1 MSSRPSKARRLAVW
15 FTAVTAALAL
25 AGCSGRAEN
34 SNTNTNTTEKPT
46 FNEPPAATDQVDSL
60 TWATRGEPGTLDS
73 ASAFGGNSLV
83 ILGNVCE
90 SLVTM
95 AEDNTI
101 EPLLASEVEHPDPT
115 TYVFTLRTDVTFF
128 DGSTMTADDVVF
140 SLKRTLDPATGSF
153 FGSYGKTV
161 ESVEATG
168 TDQVTVKLTR
178 PDPVLY
184 QMLAS
189 PMGQVVKKD
198 YVEAA
203 GKEYGTSK
211 SLPMCTGPYQVT
223 SWEPGDSISVEAS
236 TDWWKGDE
244 QLTKKARFVFA
255 TDDATLS
262 AGLKTGEI
270 DGTFYPPAS
279 SLGAL
284 AESESLNVYTG
295 PSTTFDALV
304 VTHPGGVIGNPKI
317 REAIRLIID
326 YNGAA
331 QALFSGNAEPLK
343 ALAPSGAWGPEGSE
357 VFDIYSGAYEEL
369 PGGEQDLEAA
379 KEAVKASG
387 ETDPTVVLAVPS
399 FLPDYA
405 AFSHSF
411 AATAKEVGLNVEEKS
426 LPAAD
431 FYALYSDAEAREKVD
446 LFSTQWLGFAA
457 DPTEIYSAVGLPDG
471 SANFGGYENPDVT
484 KLLEE
489 ASATDDAG
497 ERAEIVV
504 EAQALIMADLPWIPY
519 VYEYQALTLNKRLAG
534 TPISSPRWEYTAWL
548 AQTGS
553 AE

>member
-1 MSSRPSKARRLAVW
+1 MSSRLSRSRRLAVW
-15 FTAVTAALAL
+15 VTTVTAALAV
-25 AGCSGRAEN
+25 AGCGGRSE
-34 SNTNTNTTEKPT
+34 SSDPPEKPT
-46 FNEPPAATDQVDSL
+46 FNEPPAAAGQVASL
-60 TWATRGEPGTLDS
+60 TWATRGEPQTLDS
-73 ASAFGGNSLV
+73 GRAFGGDSLV

-95 AEDNTI
+95 AEDNSI
-101 EPLLASEVEHPDPT
+101 EPLLASKIDHPDPT

-128 DGSTMTADDVVF
+128 DGSPMTADDVIY
-140 SLKRTLDPATGSF
+140 SLTRTVDPVTGSF
-153 FGSYGKTV
+153 FGSYGKNV

-178 PDPVLY
+178 ADPVFY
-184 QMLAS
+184 QLLAS
-189 PMGQVVKKD
+189 PMGQVVKKG
-198 YVEAA
+198 YVEDA
-203 GKEYGTSK
+203 GDAYGTSE
-211 SLPMCTGPYQVT
+211 SLPMCTGPYKVT
-223 SWEPGDSISVEAS
+223 SWKPGESISVEAN

-244 QLTKKARFVFA
+244 QLTETATFVFA
-255 TDDATLS
+255 ADDATLS

-284 AESESLNVYTG
+284 AESENLNVYTG

-304 VTHPGGVIGNPKI
+304 VTHPGGMIGNPKI

-331 QALFSGNAEPLK
+331 EALFSGNAEPLK
-343 ALAPSGAWGPEGSE
+343 TLAPRGAWGSEDSE
-357 VFDIYSGAYEEL
+357 VFDIYNEAYEEL
-369 PGGEQDLEAA
+369 PGGDQDLEAA

-387 ETDPTVVLAVPS
+387 EADPTVVLAVPS

-431 FYALYSDAEAREKVD
+431 FYALYSDPEAREKYD
-446 LFSTQWLGFAA
+446 LFSTQWLGFAT
-457 DPTEIYSAVGLPDG
+457 DPTEVYSAVGLPDG
-471 SANFGGYENPDVT
+471 SANFGGYENPEVT
-484 KLLEE
+484 RLLEQ
-489 ASATDDAG
+489 AAATDDAV

-504 EAQALIMADLPWIPY
+504 EAQALITSDLPWIPY
-519 VYEYQALTLNKRLAG
+519 VYEYQAVALNKRLAG
-534 TPISSPRWEYTAWL
+534 TPIASPRWEYTAWL
-548 AQTGS
+548 AHTGS

>member
-1 MSSRPSKARRLAVW
+1 
-15 FTAVTAALAL
+15 
-25 AGCSGRAEN
+25 
-34 SNTNTNTTEKPT
+34 
-46 FNEPPAATDQVDSL
+46 VDSL

-73 ASAFGGNSLV
+73 GSAFGGNSLV

-101 EPLLASEVEHPDPT
+101 EPLLASKVDHPDPT
-115 TYVFTLRTDVTFF
+115 TYVFTLRDDVKFF

-140 SLKRTLDPATGSF
+140 SLKRTVDPSTGSF
-153 FGSYGKTV
+153 FGSYGKNV
-161 ESVEATG
+161 ASVEATG
-168 TDQVTVKLTR
+168 TNQVTVKLTKA
-178 PDPVLY
+178 DPIFY

-189 PMGQVVKKD
+189 PMGQVVEKK

-203 GKEYGTSK
+203 GKAYGTST
-211 SLPMCTGPYQVT
+211 SLPMCTGPYEVT
-223 SWEPGDSISVEAS
+223 SWESGQSISVEANA
-236 TDWWKGDE
+236 DWWKGHD
-244 QLTKKARFVFA
+244 QLTKTAKFVFA

-284 AESESLNVYTG
+284 AESDSLNVYTG

-343 ALAPSGAWGPEGSE
+343 ALAPSGSWGPEDSE
-357 VFDIYSGAYEEL
+357 ASKIYSKAYNEL

-426 LPAAD
+426 LPQAD
-431 FYALYSDAEAREKVD
+431 FYALYSDAKARAKYD

-489 ASATDDAG
+489 ASATDDAV
-497 ERAEIVV
+497 ERAKIVV

-534 TPISSPRWEYTAWL
+534 TPIASPRWEYTAWL

-553 AE
+553 AK

>member
-1 MSSRPSKARRLAVW
+1 MSSRPSKSRRLAVW
-15 FTAVTAALAL
+15 VTAVTALLAL
-25 AGCSGRAEN
+25 AGCSGR
-34 SNTNTNTTEKPT
+34 SVSPNTTEKPT
-46 FNEPPAATDQVDSL
+46 FNEPPAATGQVDSL

-73 ASAFGGNSLV
+73 GSAFGGNSLV

-101 EPLLASEVEHPDPT
+101 EPLLASKVEHPDPT
-115 TYVFTLRTDVTFF
+115 TYVFTLRTDVKFF
-128 DGSTMTADDVVF
+128 DGSTMTADDAVF
-140 SLKRTLDPATGSF
+140 SLKRTVDPATGSF
-153 FGSYGKTV
+153 FGSYGKNV
-161 ESVEATG
+161 ASVEATG
-168 TDQVTVKLTR
+168 TDQVTVKLTKA
-178 PDPVLY
+178 DPVFY

-189 PMGQVVKKD
+189 PMGQVVEKK

-203 GKEYGTSK
+203 GKAYGTST
-211 SLPMCTGPYQVT
+211 SLPMCTGPYEVT
-223 SWEPGDSISVEAS
+223 SWESGQSISVKANP
-236 TDWWKGDE
+236 DWWKGEE
-244 QLTKKARFVFA
+244 QQAKTAKFVFA

-284 AESESLNVYTG
+284 ADSDSLNVYTG

-331 QALFSGNAEPLK
+331 QALFSGDAEPLK
-343 ALAPSGAWGPEGSE
+343 ALAPNGSWGPEGSE
-357 VFDIYSGAYEEL
+357 EFNIYKKAYDEL
-369 PGGEQDLEAA
+369 PGGKQDLEAA
-379 KEAVKASG
+379 RAAVKDSG

-411 AATAKEVGLNVEEKS
+411 AATAKEAGLNVEEKS
-426 LPAAD
+426 LPVAD
-431 FYALYSDAEAREKVD
+431 FYALYSDAKARAKYD

-497 ERAEIVV
+497 KRAELVV
-504 EAQALIMADLPWIPY
+504 EAQGLIMADLPWIPY

-534 TPISSPRWEYTAWL
+534 TPIASPRWEYTAWL

-553 AE
+553 AN

>member
-1 MSSRPSKARRLAVW
+1 MSSRPSRSRRLAVW
-15 FTAVTAALAL
+15 FTAVTAALTF
-25 AGCSGRAEN
+25 AGCSGRSETSN
-34 SNTNTNTTEKPT
+34 SNEPPT
-46 FNEPPAATDQVDSL
+46 FNEPPTATNQVESL

-73 ASAFGGNSLV
+73 GRAFGGNSLV

-101 EPLLASEVEHPDPT
+101 EPLLASTVEHPDPK

-128 DGSTMTADDVVF
+128 DGSTMTADDVIF
-140 SLKRTLDPATGSF
+140 SLTRTLDPATGSF
-153 FGSYGKTV
+153 FGSYGKNV

-168 TDQVTVKLTR
+168 TDQVTIKLTQA
-178 PDPVLY
+178 DPVFY

-189 PMGQVVKKD
+189 PMGQVVKKS
-198 YVEAA
+198 YVEDA
-203 GKEYGTSK
+203 GDAYGTSE
-211 SLPMCTGPYQVT
+211 SLPMCTGPYEVT
-223 SWEPGDSISVEAS
+223 SWKPGESISVEANA
-236 TDWWKGDE
+236 DWWKGDE
-244 QLTKKARFVFA
+244 QLTQTAAFVFA

-284 AESESLNVYTG
+284 AESDKLNVYTG
-295 PSTTFDALV
+295 PSTTIDALV

-317 REAIRLIID
+317 REAIRLIVD

-343 ALAPSGAWGPEGSE
+343 TLAPRGSWGPEDSE
-357 VFDIYSGAYEEL
+357 VFDIYSKAYEEL

-387 ETDPTVVLAVPS
+387 EDDPTVVLAVPS

-426 LPAAD
+426 LPQAD
-431 FYALYSDAEAREKVD
+431 FYALYSDAEVRAKYD

-484 KLLEE
+484 KLLEQ
-489 ASATDDAG
+489 AAATDDAV

-504 EAQALIMADLPWIPY
+504 EAQALIIADLPWIPY

-534 TPISSPRWEYTAWL
+534 TPIASPRWEYTPWL
-548 AQTGS
+548 ARTGS